1 MFLQPFSKCSSCLTN
16 IFFITLQPITFEPVY
31 YATFVVNVV
40 FIFGSHQFIFQG
52 LATFEMNFY
61 AIFLPNVLDCFTQA
75 FFIWNSYVAFVL
87 CLDVFCCFAWCIYLQ
102 LSFFLL
108 PSLGIYMLSGPSVCV
123 CVLLPATCYWN
134 RCFFAL
140 CRSVLMM
147 LYLLFMAWWLSHCK
161 YWFV

>member
-31 YATFVVNVV
+31 YATFVGNVV

-61 AIFLPNVLDCFTQA
+61 GIFLPNVLDCFTQV

-87 CLDVFCCFAWCIYLQ
+87 CLDD
-102 LSFFLL
+102 
-108 PSLGIYMLSGPSVCV
+108 G
-123 CVLLPATCYWN
+123 
-134 RCFFAL
+134 
-140 CRSVLMM
+140 
-147 LYLLFMAWWLSHCK
+147 
-161 YWFV
+161 